1 MGLIGLVQWFI
12 NLMISLG
19 YLRSVLAVN
28 LDFMMAHTSRKQI
41 ALSFKGKKEGGL
53 KKLIDVFK
61 IP

>member
-28 LDFMMAHTSRKQI
+28 LDLMMAHTSRKQI
-41 ALSFKGKKEGGL
+41 ALSFKGKKKGERGGGEL
-53 KKLIDVFK
+53 TEVN
-61 IP
+61 